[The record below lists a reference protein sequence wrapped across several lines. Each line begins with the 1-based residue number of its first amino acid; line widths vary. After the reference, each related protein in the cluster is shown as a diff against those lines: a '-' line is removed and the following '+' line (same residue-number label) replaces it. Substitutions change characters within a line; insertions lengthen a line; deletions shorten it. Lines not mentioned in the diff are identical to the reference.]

1 MELTLKR
8 LLEQA
13 EFTEIRKGKAY
24 DRDEV
29 DAFLDR
35 AVAMATKVE
44 AKLTE
49 TMARA
54 NAAPAANEPGDVEVD
69 VEAEVERRVA
79 ARLADAPAAQRPDEE
94 DLAEE
99 TRRTLLMA
107 QRTADAAVREA
118 REEAATLLK
127 DASDRAATIQADIDQ
142 QADTARAEA
151 EADVDKARRE
161 AHERLAGEIAEL
173 EGVREAL
180 RSDMTVLDRHV
191 EEQRNQVRSTV
202 GELQRLL
209 EDPKGFRTAP
219 MPALLEPEVPDL
231 GPSLA
236 RSAAAEQVDE
246 APSSR
251 PDATPAEEPVAAA
264 PLPPAPAPEPEAAP
278 APELSFAEVDH
289 AAPGVEPGDTGEPTA
304 QVSAVDLGMEQ
315 PEPPVQAPATMGATP
330 VAEENEDAFLAELRK
345 AMADDEP
352 LGPRDHDQHPAP
364 SPEMDEDDDDDKR
377 NWRFGKRR

>member
-13 EFTEIRKGKAY
+13 EFTEIRKGRAY

-35 AVAMATKVE
+35 AVAMAAKVE

-54 NAAPAANEPGDVEVD
+54 NEAPAGG

-79 ARLADAPAAQRPDEE
+79 ERLADAPAPQGPSEDEA
-94 DLAEE
+94 AEE
-99 TRRTLLMA
+99 TRRTLVMA

-127 DASDRAATIQADIDQ
+127 DVNDKAVSVQADNER
-142 QADTARAEA
+142 QAAAALVEA
-151 EADVDKARRE
+151 ERDVDRARRE
-161 AHERLAGEIAEL
+161 AHQRLAGEIAEL

-180 RSDMTVLDRHV
+180 RSDVGVLERHV
-191 EEQRNQVRSTV
+191 EEQRNQVRSSV

-219 MPALLEPEVPDL
+219 TPALLDPEVPDL
-231 GPSLA
+231 GPSLTRPGGERDVA
-236 RSAAAEQVDE
+236 EPLDTSDTTPPATPPVALAPAAPPVVDE
-246 APSSR
+246 HDTSAEPS
-251 PDATPAEEPVAAA
+251 
-264 PLPPAPAPEPEAAP
+264 L
-278 APELSFAEVDH
+278 AEVDH
-289 AAPGVEPGDTGEPTA
+289 AAPGVEVEDADEATA
-304 QVSAVDLGMEQ
+304 QVSAVDLGMDQ
-315 PEPPVQAPATMGATP
+315 PEPAVQAPATMGATP
-330 VAEENEDAFLAELRK
+330 VAEDEDAFLAELRK
-345 AMADDEP
+345 AMADEEP
-352 LGPRDHDQHPAP
+352 LGPRDHDQHASAP
-364 SPEMDEDDDDDKR
+364 PSAADVDGDDDDDDDKKS
-377 NWRFGKRR
+377 WRFGKRR